1 MIKNHQF
8 CDKIKIPFIHNAMEK
23 EKKSNIKIICI
34 KAPKWSVPFLK
45 MFYKKKDKEEKTD
58 S

>member
-1 MIKNHQF
+1 
-8 CDKIKIPFIHNAMEK
+8 MEK

-45 MFYKKKDKEEKTD
+45 MFYKKTLDK
-58 S
+58 